1 MTHRGPFQP
10 LLFCDSVTWNSKPG
24 AQVPW
29 CWVSVVPV
37 RRAAALAGAAR
48 NARPELAWRSSE
60 TFTGRAPSNPQASDA
75 GLKHRARTRGRA
87 LLPPNLPGQRARNVL
102 EFTRTLEAPPC
113 PFKHWT
119 TPSLHSWHPHPDHQQ
134 GTIRAGETG
143 PFGSKTSCRHTSPL
157 RGRGSA
163 GTSSSTR
170 DTCLCR

>member
-10 LLFCDSVTWNSKPG
+10 LLFCDSVTWNNKPG

-37 RRAAALAGAAR
+37 RWAAALAGAAR

-87 LLPPNLPGQRARNVL
+87 LLPPKPPRA
-102 EFTRTLEAPPC
+102 TREE
-113 PFKHWT
+113 
-119 TPSLHSWHPHPDHQQ
+119 
-134 GTIRAGETG
+134 RAGVYSHL
-143 PFGSKTSCRHTSPL
+143 GSPAMPVQALDHPEPALLAPTPRSP
-157 RGRGSA
+157 A
-163 GTSSSTR
+163 R
-170 DTCLCR
+170 DDPGWGNRAFRQQNQL